1 MFKFDS
7 MCCRVARHRRQVIEP
22 EFIAEGTDSEDER
35 VRRHDDDE
43 SSEEEELDD
52 EEIEKR
58 RTLLRQRAL
67 QRKQEE
73 VNFLTGLTLE
83 INILIVVQQVYIVL
97 GIDYSDKQQSTCW
110 SEKQL

>member
-1 MFKFDS
+1 MFSGD
-7 MCCRVARHRRQVIEP
+7 RVARHRRQVIEP

-35 VRRHDDDE
+35 ARRPDDDE

-52 EEIEKR
+52 EEIERR

-73 VNFLTGLTLE
+73 VIWLYCYQLFHVSYRN
-83 INILIVVQQVYIVL
+83 
-97 GIDYSDKQQSTCW
+97 
-110 SEKQL
+110 EKLVEESLKLVIKRH